1 MGILFSELA
10 GYDGELVGDIPVG
23 APPISLD
30 LPWAEVGSL
39 VLPAVV
45 ICLVSIAEAGS
56 IARTF
61 AALDRRPWNANR
73 EFVSQ
78 GLANLT
84 AGASGGYP
92 VCGSFSRSALN
103 RVSGANSRWSG
114 AITGVVVLAFLPF
127 AAVLESLPTKA
138 ILGAIVIGAVLQ
150 LIKLAPILRLWRL
163 REVGGEQLHVVCADL
178 VDLPAVVALV
188 ERVTGA
194 PATGNPQTRGE
205 RRDAGGRRRR
215 GRARRRARRR
225 AGRLRGAGPA
235 APDPRRRVPDPHG
248 PPRGHWRQ
256 RRRRLRPRPPGVR

>member
-1 MGILFSELA
+1 MSELGWVLTHPADLNLAAVLLSAMVLVLMFGGRRLHALFPGVLIAVALGILFSELA

-127 AAVLESLPTKA
+127 AAVLESLPT
-138 ILGAIVIGAVLQ
+138 
-150 LIKLAPILRLWRL
+150 RRSW
-163 REVGGEQLHVVCADL
+163 
-178 VDLPAVVALV
+178 
-188 ERVTGA
+188 ERS
-194 PATGNPQTRGE
+194 
-205 RRDAGGRRRR
+205 
-215 GRARRRARRR
+215 
-225 AGRLRGAGPA
+225 
-235 APDPRRRVPDPHG
+235 
-248 PPRGHWRQ
+248 
-256 RRRRLRPRPPGVR
+256 